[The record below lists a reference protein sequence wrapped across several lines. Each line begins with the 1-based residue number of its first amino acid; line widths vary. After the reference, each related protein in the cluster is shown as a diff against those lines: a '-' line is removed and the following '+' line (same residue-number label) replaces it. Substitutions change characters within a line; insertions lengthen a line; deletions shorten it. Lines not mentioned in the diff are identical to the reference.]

1 MLFCFQNQFF
11 GEIKINGPLDR
22 QWSFICHD
30 SCFRLVEAK
39 KGVVAIA
46 YRTIMISLSLA
57 WRQLS
62 VQIAA
67 QGEAQMRGVFRVFIR
82 VAFF

>member
-1 MLFCFQNQFF
+1 MTAV
-11 GEIKINGPLDR
+11 
-22 QWSFICHD
+22 SD
-30 SCFRLVEAK
+30 SLRRK
-39 KGVVAIA
+39 KGVAAIA
-46 YRTIMISLSLA
+46 YRTIMVSLSLA

-62 VQIAA
+62 AQIAA